1 MLCPCKSEKA
11 FEQCCQPIINGVNK
25 ANTPEELMR
34 SRYCA
39 YAIGNGQYVVNTYSQ
54 STRAKQSITDIQMW
68 AEKCE
73 WINLIIHSAVDN
85 TVEFS
90 AYFIED
96 KQLYILR
103 EKSEFVLEGTAEHNS
118 SNENWYYHTG
128 EIIENRLVNKVK
140 RNESCPCL
148 QNKKFKQC
156 CRPLL
161 A

>member
-1 MLCPCKSEKA
+1 MLCPCKSNKA
-11 FEQCCQPIINGVNK
+11 FEQCCQPIIIGVAK
-25 ANTPEELMR
+25 AYTPEELMR

-39 YAIGNGQYVVNTYSQ
+39 YAIGNGQYIVNTYSQ
-54 STRAKQSITDIQMW
+54 STRTKQSISDIQMW
-68 AEKCE
+68 ADKCE
-73 WINLIIHSAVDN
+73 WINLIIHSAVGS

-103 EKSEFVLEGTAEHNS
+103 EKSEFILEDTAEH
-118 SNENWYYHTG
+118 NENWYYHTG
-128 EIIENRLVNKVK
+128 EIIENLSVDKVK

-156 CRPLL
+156 CGPLL